1 MQAAEIRAHHK
12 GHYVTLNWGFLDTLT
27 RSEGQTMNTGVR
39 PHNLLVITACVVF
52 VTLISLNV
60 SAQDRFSIENSAD
73 WDNTIIDGST
83 SLPSENSSAFAGDTI
98 QLSIEVSNS
107 DTTAGHDE
115 WWFVME
121 LDGQTTPE
129 LTGFLEGSD
138 STVIVNISFG
148 PLPEGVLN
156 LIFGIDSSGQSESL
170 TLPVEPNP
178 LNLTA
183 ASSSEIALIGE
194 PAHVGDSL
202 TASILVH
209 NQGQNPESVSL
220 VISPEGSGPIQGQA
234 IMINP
239 GSSRE
244 VSASFT
250 PSSSGSLRIDWKVHS
265 SNGGVA
271 RELNGSTVI
280 EVLEP
285 QSIQLVVDSMEWNL
299 EDGLSSELSLYLSE
313 GRAREVEIE
322 VAIIDQTIE
331 SNLQFFL
338 ITMDPGRR
346 QLNLD
351 LGNPSADA
359 LIIRVNTVTW
369 TAEEEIEIQTT
380 LTPPILD
387 LVVTSE
393 GVSTA
398 PEVGESVKIPFSLTN
413 NGNTP
418 TLAGEVRVVRN
429 SDNMILDTIPTS
441 SINPSESFSDEFTI
455 EQWPDSKVV
464 DVHIIWVTSG
474 LTESLLL
481 EIETF
486 SDNNAEAELPF
497 DLVAAIYGTVTGL
510 VLVMFILVLYR
521 TVSESVEDTGKSRFN
536 RLREARGEKKKS
548 AAVEKREIP
557 CPECDQRLH
566 IPNSHSGAVK
576 CPACT
581 ARFMVESIESK
592 DEDKILQEEII
603 ETQTD
608 SPSTPT
614 PQEIS
619 ARSMDDLLSCPSC
632 DQTLKIPISR
642 RPVKARCPACR
653 SEFLAE
659 VGEP

>member
-1 MQAAEIRAHHK
+1 
-12 GHYVTLNWGFLDTLT
+12 
-27 RSEGQTMNTGVR
+27 MNTGVR

-83 SLPSENSSAFAGDTI
+83 SLPSENSSAFAGDRI

-138 STVIVNISFG
+138 STVMVNISFG

-170 TLPVEPNP
+170 TLLVEPNP

-220 VISPEGSGPIQGQA
+220 VISPEGSDPIQGQA
-234 IMINP
+234 ILINP

-250 PSSSGSLRIDWKVHS
+250 PSSSGSLRLDWKVHS

-338 ITMDPGRR
+338 ITMNPGRR

-398 PEVGESVKIPFSLTN
+398 PEVGETVKIPFSLTN

-441 SINPSESFSDEFTI
+441 SINPSESFSDEFTV
-455 EQWPDSKVV
+455 EQWPNSKVV

-581 ARFMVESIESK
+581 ARFMVESIDSG
-592 DEDKILQEEII
+592 DEDKISEEENI

-619 ARSMDDLLSCPSC
+619 ARSVDDLLSCPSC

>member
-1 MQAAEIRAHHK
+1 
-12 GHYVTLNWGFLDTLT
+12 
-27 RSEGQTMNTGVR
+27 MNTGVCR
-39 PHNLLVITACVVF
+39 HNLLVITASVVF

-73 WDNTIIDGST
+73 WDNTIVDGTT
-83 SLPSENSSAFAGDTI
+83 SLPSENSSAFAGDRI

-138 STVIVNISFG
+138 SIVIVNISFG

-156 LIFGIDSSGQSESL
+156 LIFGIDSSSQSESL
-170 TLPVEPNP
+170 TLLVEPNP

-220 VISPEGSGPIQGQA
+220 VISPEGSDPIHGQA
-234 IMINP
+234 ILINP

-250 PSSSGSLRIDWKVHS
+250 PSSSGSISLDWKVHS

-271 RELNGSTVI
+271 RELNGTTVI

-285 QSIQLVVDSMEWNL
+285 QSIQLVVDSLEWNL
-299 EDGLSSELSLYLSE
+299 EDGLSSEISLYLSD
-313 GRAREVEIE
+313 GRSREVEIQ

-359 LIIRVNTVTW
+359 LIIRVNSVTW

-380 LTPPILD
+380 LTPPMLD

-398 PEVGESVKIPFSLTN
+398 PQVGESVNIPFSLTN

-429 SDNMILDTIPTS
+429 SDNMILDTIPTY
-441 SINPSESFSDEFTI
+441 SINPSESFTDEFTI
-455 EQWPDSKVV
+455 EEWPDSKVV
-464 DVHIIWVTSG
+464 DVHIIWATSG

-536 RLREARGEKKKS
+536 RLRQARGEKKKS

-581 ARFMVESIESK
+581 ARFMVESIASEE
-592 DEDKILQEEII
+592 EDTISEEENI
-603 ETQTD
+603 ETQID
-608 SPSTPT
+608 SPPNPT
-614 PQEIS
+614 SQEIS
-619 ARSMDDLLSCPSC
+619 ARSVDDLLSCPSC
-632 DQTLKIPISR
+632 DQTLKIPINR

>member
-1 MQAAEIRAHHK
+1 
-12 GHYVTLNWGFLDTLT
+12 
-27 RSEGQTMNTGVR
+27 MNTGVR
-39 PHNLLVITACVVF
+39 RHNLLVITASVVF

-73 WDNTIIDGST
+73 WDNTIVDGT
-83 SLPSENSSAFAGDTI
+83 NSLPSENSSAFAGDRI

-138 STVIVNISFG
+138 SIVIVNISFG

-156 LIFGIDSSGQSESL
+156 LIFGIDSSGLSESL
-170 TLPVEPNP
+170 TLLVEPNP

-194 PAHVGDSL
+194 PAHIGDSL

-220 VISPEGSGPIQGQA
+220 VISPEGSDPINGQA
-234 IMINP
+234 ILINP

-250 PSSSGSLRIDWKVHS
+250 PSSSGSISLDWKVHS

-271 RELNGSTVI
+271 RELNGTTVI

-285 QSIQLVVDSMEWNL
+285 QSIQLVVDSLEWNL
-299 EDGLSSELSLYLSE
+299 EHGLSSEISLYLSD
-313 GRAREVEIE
+313 GRSREVEIE

-359 LIIRVNTVTW
+359 LIIRVNSVTW

-380 LTPPILD
+380 LTPPMLN
-387 LVVTSE
+387 LVV
-393 GVSTA
+393 
-398 PEVGESVKIPFSLTN
+398 
-413 NGNTP
+413 
-418 TLAGEVRVVRN
+418 
-429 SDNMILDTIPTS
+429 
-441 SINPSESFSDEFTI
+441 
-455 EQWPDSKVV
+455 
-464 DVHIIWVTSG
+464 
-474 LTESLLL
+474 L
-481 EIETF
+481 EILF
-486 SDNNAEAELPF
+486 VFYQNKL
-497 DLVAAIYGTVTGL
+497 L
-510 VLVMFILVLYR
+510 
-521 TVSESVEDTGKSRFN
+521 
-536 RLREARGEKKKS
+536 
-548 AAVEKREIP
+548 
-557 CPECDQRLH
+557 
-566 IPNSHSGAVK
+566 
-576 CPACT
+576 
-581 ARFMVESIESK
+581 
-592 DEDKILQEEII
+592 ILQ
-603 ETQTD
+603 
-608 SPSTPT
+608 S
-614 PQEIS
+614 
-619 ARSMDDLLSCPSC
+619 
-632 DQTLKIPISR
+632 
-642 RPVKARCPACR
+642 
-653 SEFLAE
+653 
-659 VGEP
+659 